1 MSASFSPD
9 RLAQVLLAPVVSEK
23 STFVGEKRNQV
34 VFRVASN
41 ATKPEIRA
49 AVELMFSRKD
59 HKIAVMGVT
68 VCNVSG
74 KGKRFGRLTGRR
86 NHWKKAY
93 VRLKP
98 GQEITFAE
106 GEAK

>member
-1 MSASFSPD
+1 MSTFNPD

-34 VFRVASN
+34 VFRVAPD

-59 HKIAVMGVT
+59 HKIEVTGVT
-68 VCNVSG
+68 VCNVNG

-106 GEAK
+106 GGAK

>member
-1 MSASFSPD
+1 MSSFSAD

-23 STFVGEKRNQV
+23 STFVGEKRGQV
-34 VFRVASN
+34 VFRVAPD

-59 HKIAVMGVT
+59 HKIEVMGVT
-68 VCNVSG
+68 VCNVRG

-86 NHWKKAY
+86 HHWKKAY

-98 GQEITFAE
+98 GQEITFVE

>member
-1 MSASFSPD
+1 MSTFNPD
-9 RLAQVLLAPVVSEK
+9 RLAQVLLAPVISEK

-34 VFRVASN
+34 VFRVATN
-41 ATKPEIRA
+41 ATKPEIKA

-59 HKIAVMGVT
+59 NKIEVAGVT

-74 KGKRFGRLTGRR
+74 KGKRFGRLAGRR

>member
-1 MSASFSPD
+1 MSAFNPD

-34 VFRVASN
+34 VFRVAPN
-41 ATKPEIRA
+41 ATKPEIKA
-49 AVELMFSRKD
+49 AVEQMFSRKD
-59 HKIAVMGVT
+59 HKIEVTGVT

-74 KGKRFGRLTGRR
+74 KGKRFGRFTGRR

-93 VRLKP
+93 VSLKP